1 MNQKNCSTGFFKF
14 SFLPIFGHFWPKS
27 LKIHKIGTKSA
38 QNWPKNGKNE
48 NFKNPV
54 LQFFDSFLTVT
65 WLKIR

>member
-14 SFLPIFGHFWPKS
+14 SFYLFLAIFWPKS

-38 QNWPKNGKNE
+38 HNLPKNGKIE

-54 LQFFDSFLTVT
+54 LPFFDSFLTVT